1 MLDSNDL
8 LIASY
13 ALRLGAVLV
22 TNNTRKFERVEG
34 LILEDW
40 SL

>member
-40 SL
+40 TL